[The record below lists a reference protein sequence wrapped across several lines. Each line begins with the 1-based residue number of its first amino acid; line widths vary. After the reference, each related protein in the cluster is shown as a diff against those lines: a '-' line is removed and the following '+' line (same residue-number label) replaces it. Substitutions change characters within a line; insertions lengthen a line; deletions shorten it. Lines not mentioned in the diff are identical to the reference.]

1 MGKLVWLSM
10 PSMYIVA
17 SLSWDFRPRN
27 VDTWRGPPAVQPT
40 KPRVSLILSCVCVKC
55 WCSRMFEVF
64 LLLVEVHHVKF
75 NVFQGVFAGCF
86 KFEKKLDGPF
96 GVLTPAI
103 PLRYQ
108 NPYYGGAYPYSQ
120 NRSRYRLSR
129 GAEIQMPPRCVWYC
143 DIKISKWVF

>member
-1 MGKLVWLSM
+1 M
-10 PSMYIVA
+10 
-17 SLSWDFRPRN
+17 
-27 VDTWRGPPAVQPT
+27 
-40 KPRVSLILSCVCVKC
+40 
-55 WCSRMFEVF
+55 F

-120 NRSRYRLSR
+120 EQIQVPSFKRSRNSN
-129 GAEIQMPPRCVWYC
+129 AT
-143 DIKISKWVF
+143 